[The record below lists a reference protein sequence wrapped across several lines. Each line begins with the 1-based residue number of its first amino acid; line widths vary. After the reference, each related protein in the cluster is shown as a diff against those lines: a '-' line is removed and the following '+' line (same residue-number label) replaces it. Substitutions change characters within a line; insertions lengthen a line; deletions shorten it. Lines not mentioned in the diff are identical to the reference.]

1 MRLVDARDAM
11 RPPGSPRRGG
21 SGRLN
26 IQPRGSAPRERDHGG
41 GDHPVPFRT
50 RQLSPPSPRVLRSSP
65 WEARESRS
73 RRALVLCARGTARG
87 RLGGP
92 GRTIELRPGPF
103 CIFGPYAGASTFL
116 IYVQDVLADCLRF
129 LLVCRLQCT
138 VCIAGGP
145 VEFSM
150 SCGVRWYFF
159 CIAC

>member
-87 RLGGP
+87 RREARRGDRPLRASSRFAAAAGMRPRPRMHDASGAFLRLGGRSVP
-92 GRTIELRPGPF
+92 GAVRPPGAGLSELIE
-103 CIFGPYAGASTFL
+103 
-116 IYVQDVLADCLRF
+116 
-129 LLVCRLQCT
+129 
-138 VCIAGGP
+138 GGGC
-145 VEFSM
+145 SL
-150 SCGVRWYFF
+150 
-159 CIAC
+159 